1 MYTFLYFLNT
11 QNGTFKNDKNREF
24 HIRNIYIYFT
34 IFKKPPLAYTHTFY
48 THIYKYLY
56 TCIFIHFL
64 KI

>member
-34 IFKKPPLAYTHTFY
+34 IFKKTTTSIHTY
-48 THIYKYLY
+48 ILY
-56 TCIFIHFL
+56 TYIQVLIHMYFYSFP
-64 KI
+64 

>member
-24 HIRNIYIYFT
+24 HIRNI
-34 IFKKPPLAYTHTFY
+34 KKTTTTYTHTFY